1 MGCFNVGPFYVV
13 ELCHGGCYDSGR
25 FLGGAG
31 VSGVGLFKAVRRVLQ
46 LQLLTTLLACAIAWA
61 IGGRGQGVSAL
72 LGGLIGF
79 LPNVF
84 FAIIFGRKDPRKS
97 ASQVAR
103 AFYFGEAVKLI
114 LTALLFVAVF
124 QLPGILPLP
133 LFATFVVV
141 IMVFWVVLLLGN

>member
-1 MGCFNVGPFYVV
+1 
-13 ELCHGGCYDSGR
+13 
-25 FLGGAG
+25 
-31 VSGVGLFKAVRRVLQ
+31 
-46 LQLLTTLLACAIAWA
+46 
-61 IGGRGQGVSAL
+61 VSAL